1 MFSNYNNDEES
12 LCMISDVRMTAA
24 QEMMDLDC
32 LNEGQSIFLYAGEDK
47 LCGQT
52 YLELGDDQVFD

>member
-32 LNEGQSIFLYAGEDK
+32 LNEGYSIFLNAGDEK
-47 LCGQT
+47 FSSQT